1 MTNIA
6 PAQSTKIVVLGLGN
20 SIRTDDGLGIHAL
33 ERLGKHTGL
42 PVNLELVEGGTK
54 GLELACYA
62 AEASKLLILDAVD
75 VGEAPGTV
83 VRFTGADLAN
93 LPGGKSVH
101 ELGLADLLLT
111 LSLVAEQPQE
121 IILMGVQPD
130 VIEWGTELSPVVEAA
145 IEPLIAAAV
154 AQLNSWTEETEKL
167 EAAAV
172 SAAATGSPAE
182 RTGSE
187 RDSWRP

>member
-1 MTNIA
+1 MPNIA
-6 PAQSTKIVVLGLGN
+6 PAQSTKIVVLGIGN
-20 SIRTDDGLGIHAL
+20 SIRMDDGLGIHAL
-33 ERLGKHTGL
+33 ERLGKHPGL
-42 PVNLELVEGGTK
+42 PAGLELVEGGTK

-83 VRFTGADLAN
+83 VRFTGTDLAN

-121 IILMGVQPD
+121 IIVMGVQPD

-145 IEPLIAAAV
+145 LEPLIEAV
-154 AQLNSWTEETEKL
+154 TAQLTSWTEETEKL
-167 EAAAV
+167 EAAAL

-182 RTGSE
+182 RTGSA

>member
-1 MTNIA
+1 MTNA
-6 PAQSTKIVVLGLGN
+6 ARAESAGIVVLGVGN

-33 ERLGKHTGL
+33 ERLRKHPAL
-42 PVNLELVEGGTK
+42 PADVELVEGGTK

-83 VRFTGADLAN
+83 VRFSGADLAN
-93 LPGGKSVH
+93 LPGGKSIH

-121 IILMGVQPD
+121 IIVMGVQPD

-145 IEPLIAAAV
+145 LEPLMEAAME
-154 AQLNSWTEETEKL
+154 QLTSWAETPRKFE
-167 EAAAV
+167 AAV
-172 SAAATGSPAE
+172 SAVPVGSSAE

-187 RDSWRP
+187 NTKEAR